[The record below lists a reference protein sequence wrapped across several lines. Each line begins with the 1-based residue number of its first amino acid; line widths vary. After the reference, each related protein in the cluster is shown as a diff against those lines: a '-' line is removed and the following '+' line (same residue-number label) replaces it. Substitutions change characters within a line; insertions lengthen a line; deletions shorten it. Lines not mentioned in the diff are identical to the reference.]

1 MRIGTIGAGNI
12 GRAFASL
19 AIEAGH
25 EVLVSNS
32 RDPKTL
38 DQFARESGA
47 LTGSADDAAAFG
59 DLVLVAIPLVR
70 VLEFE
75 QGRLAGKIVVDANNY
90 YPERDGAIR
99 ELDDNEITTSEL
111 VARRLPGARLVKA
124 FNAILA
130 RDLNS
135 AGSRLTSGARRALP
149 LAGNDGEAKGIVSDL
164 VHQFGFES
172 FDAGALADSWRF
184 ERARP
189 AYCLP
194 LDKET
199 LRQALAHAV
208 RGELLPEGSWR

>member
-12 GRAFASL
+12 GQAFASL

-70 VLEFE
+70 VLELE
-75 QGRLAGKIVVDANNY
+75 QRRLAGKIVIDANNY
-90 YPERDGAIR
+90 YPDRDGAIR
-99 ELDDNEITTSEL
+99 ELDDNETTTSEL

-130 RDLNS
+130 RDLNC
-135 AGSRLTSGARRALP
+135 AGSRLTSGVRRALP
-149 LAGNDGEAKGIVSDL
+149 LAGNDAEAKGIVSDL
-164 VHQFGFES
+164 VHQFGFEP

-194 LDKET
+194 LDKEA
-199 LRQALAHAV
+199 LRQALTHAV
-208 RGELLPEGSWR
+208 RDELLPEGSWR

>member
-38 DQFARESGA
+38 DQFARETGA
-47 LTGSADDAAAFG
+47 LSGSADEAAAFG

-70 VLEFE
+70 VLELE
-75 QGRLAGKIVVDANNY
+75 PGRLANKIIIDANNY

-99 ELDDNEITTSEL
+99 ELDANDITTSEL
-111 VARRLPGARLVKA
+111 VARRLPGSRLVKA

-135 AGSRLTSGARRALP
+135 AGSRLASGARRALP
-149 LAGNDGEAKGIVSDL
+149 LAGDDGEAKGIVSDL
-164 VHQFGFES
+164 VHQFGFEP

-194 LDKET
+194 LDAEA
-199 LRQALAHAV
+199 LRRALMRAV
-208 RGELLPEGSWR
+208 REELLPEGSWR

>member
-1 MRIGTIGAGNI
+1 MVQTATTYTARVTDGVAMRIATIGAGNI

-59 DLVLVAIPLVR
+59 DLVLVAIPFVR
-70 VLEFE
+70 ALELE

-111 VARRLPGARLVKA
+111 VARRFPDA
-124 FNAILA
+124 
-130 RDLNS
+130 DW
-135 AGSRLTSGARRALP
+135 SRPSTR
-149 LAGNDGEAKGIVSDL
+149 
-164 VHQFGFES
+164 
-172 FDAGALADSWRF
+172 SW
-184 ERARP
+184 P
-189 AYCLP
+189 A
-194 LDKET
+194 T
-199 LRQALAHAV
+199 
-208 RGELLPEGSWR
+208 